1 MENFYFT
8 FGEENITKYVK
19 ITASI
24 YERARKLM
32 FDYYEDKWAFQYEEE
47 EFLPLIKKYNYPLLF
62 HLNEF

>member
-8 FGEENITKYVK
+8 FGEENLKKYVK
-19 ITASI
+19 ITASS

-32 FDYYEDKWAFQYEEE
+32 FDYYGDKWAFQYEEE
-47 EFLPLIKKYNYPLLF
+47 EFLPLIKKYNYSLLF